1 VPFVKHGSRT
11 QALEWALAAFAVLVL
26 SADMV
31 LLGLN
36 AARVGTGRGR

>member
-31 LLGLN
+31 EPTH
-36 AARVGTGRGR
+36 AAVCVRPVG